1 MRRRSIF
8 CLLALWMLTT
18 ASSCQTSFDGG
29 GSSFSASGTA
39 AGVTVAAL
47 VVVGG
52 VYCLAHWDDCFP
64 DEEAL
69 RARAEEQA
77 KARAAF
83 AAGLRRWR
91 TGDPDGLRWICLSAH
106 QGFANA
112 QYLYGVHL
120 VIPKMEDYK
129 SPRPFCE
136 EIKTRLEQGADW
148 AMYNFYRAVYVY
160 YTDSLVDVIMTKE
173 KLIEFL
179 DRPTKSLVAMREWE
193 YNRLDENIKSKM
205 HLIYKRQIGHRPMV
219 LVSNQKE

>member
-1 MRRRSIF
+1 MRRHFVFGLVAR
-8 CLLALWMLTT
+8 WMLTT

-52 VYCLAHWDDCFP
+52 VYCLAYLDRCIP
-64 DEEAL
+64 DEEAI

-77 KARAAF
+77 RARATF

-120 VIPKMEDYK
+120 VMHDPQG
-129 SPRPFCE
+129 E
-136 EIKTRLEQGADW
+136 ERGKQWLRRA
-148 AMYNFYRAVYVY
+148 AM
-160 YTDSLVDVIMTKE
+160 
-173 KLIEFL
+173 
-179 DRPTKSLVAMREWE
+179 
-193 YNRLDENIKSKM
+193 
-205 HLIYKRQIGHRPMV
+205 QGHREAGIILQQGFGETGSVPAAEPAV
-219 LVSNQKE
+219 TDVEDLERDSCGDPDGVAASGLRNTDAG

>member
-120 VIPKMEDYK
+120 VMHE
-129 SPRPFCE
+129 PRDIE
-136 EIKTRLEQGADW
+136 RGKRWLR
-148 AMYNFYRAVYVY
+148 RAA
-160 YTDSLVDVIMTKE
+160 L
-173 KLIEFL
+173 
-179 DRPTKSLVAMREWE
+179 
-193 YNRLDENIKSKM
+193 
-205 HLIYKRQIGHRPMV
+205 QGHREAEIV
-219 LVSNQKE
+219 LQQGLGGAPDTGTVDPAMKDVEIPEPESCGDPDGIASTGLPHAHAG